1 MMKYA
6 CFVISI
12 FVVSNAIAALE
23 KGPLDLFSFTKL
35 NKNKTTVEVVAVDN
49 VQKYCEQESIKRGNG
64 GFKGAPLQACSFW
77 THSTCYIVVPKL
89 TNNDMLGHEL
99 RHCFQGNFH

>member
-1 MMKYA
+1 MKCM

-12 FVVSNAIAALE
+12 IVVSNAVAALE
-23 KGPLDLFSFTKL
+23 KGPLDLFSFAKL

-49 VQKYCEQESIKRGNG
+49 VQKYCELESIKRGNG
-64 GFKGAPLQACSFW
+64 GFRGVPMQACSFW
-77 THSTCYIVVPKL
+77 THSTCYIVVPKM